1 MRRGSHVR
9 WRLAGVIA
17 AADLRRRIRD
27 RSLIATGLIGPF
39 ALALIISLAFG
50 GGTGDLRIGIQDL
63 DDSATSAGLVSGFVD
78 GVSSDRGGAAGS
90 GLDVVVLDAGDAA
103 ADVVVADDGPSTV
116 IVVPEG
122 FGASLSDRSPRALQ
136 VVADDGDAFT
146 AEIAMA
152 IAQGIASEVDRTRLM
167 VTSAALAAAGERVT
181 ERSVGELAAAAA
193 ATRPAITATRTEA
206 GDSYGAASYFAPAMT
221 MFFLFFTLGTG
232 ASGLIEDRR
241 SGVLARMRATP
252 TGDSTILFG
261 RAAGVV
267 GLGLVST
274 ITLWAVSGP
283 IMGADWGPPLP
294 ALTIIVCVVLAITGL
309 AMLVM
314 AFARTESQVSGATSI
329 LGFGM
334 ALLGGTFFSTARL
347 PGLLGSLSLL
357 TPNGL
362 AQRGFT
368 ELALGT
374 SSLVEIW
381 WVPVGL
387 LAMAAVSGGVALVVI
402 RRRVLA

>member
-1 MRRGSHVR
+1 MN

-17 AADLRRRIRD
+17 AADLRRRVRD
-27 RSLIATGLIGPF
+27 RTLIVSGIVGPF
-39 ALALIISLAFG
+39 VLALIISLAFS

-63 DDSATSAGLVSGFVD
+63 DGSPTSSGLVERFVA
-78 GVSSDRGGAAGS
+78 GVSGEGAENAGGGEGADGS
-90 GLDVVVLDAGDAA
+90 GLDVEVIAADRDAA
-103 ADVVVADDGPSTV
+103 AVATSSDGPGTI

-122 FGASLSDRSPRALQ
+122 FADSLGAERPMSLQ
-136 VVADDGDAFT
+136 VVADSGDAFT
-146 AEIAMA
+146 AEVAAGIAE
-152 IAQGIASEVDRTRLM
+152 GIASEIDRTRLL
-167 VTSAALAAAGERVT
+167 VISGAVASGGPPSEELIAASQLA
-181 ERSVGELAAAAA
+181 
-193 ATRPAITATRTEA
+193 RPAIGISRTET
-206 GDSYGAASYFAPAMT
+206 GDSYSAASYFAPAMT

-232 ASGLIEDRR
+232 ASSLIADRR
-241 SGVLARMRATP
+241 TGVLARMRATP
-252 TGDSTILFG
+252 TGDTTILVG

-283 IMGADWGPPLP
+283 ILGADWGPPLA
-294 ALTIIVCVVLAITGL
+294 ALTVIVCVVLAITGL

-334 ALLGGTFFSTARL
+334 ALLGGTFFSTANL
-347 PGLLGSLSLL
+347 PGVLRSLSLF

-374 SSLVEIW
+374 STLLEIW
-381 WVPVGL
+381 WVLAGL
-387 LAMAAVSGGVALVVI
+387 LGMAAVSGGVALVVI
-402 RRRVLA
+402 RRRVLT